1 MKPFYFEVGVSTTLE
16 KIKMD
21 ETTHSKIIKKG
32 ITKNMEGATTIVK
45 SSHVK
50 Q

>member
-1 MKPFYFEVGVSTTLE
+1 MKTFYFEVVISTTLE

-21 ETTHSKIIKKG
+21 EATHSRIIKKG
-32 ITKNMEGATTIVK
+32 IIKNMEGATTIVE
-45 SSHVK
+45 SPYVK